1 MLQDVKTYLESIG
14 VPETGGDGWTDKDWA
29 SLGGIS
35 STEAFDAVV
44 DADWL
49 FTSLARTLRMRKALI
64 QAPVLWELRKLNPFD
79 FASDAAVKAGQMDD
93 CGTGW
98 GQIFAETALKARN
111 YRIGEGIINGEPLD
125 YDSTT
130 DLRDVW
136 DQFHHDEE
144 YNVRTVAYVLLWN
157 SEPLGVD
164 RPDLSGDVHVTEAVL
179 GRYNGTDSDA
189 EQYGREL
196 MGLYSVLEQYNALS
210 RAQ

>member
-1 MLQDVKTYLESIG
+1 VKAYLESIG

-35 STEAFDAVV
+35 TTEAFNAVV

-64 QAPVLWELRKLNPFD
+64 QAPVLWELRKLNPLD

-93 CGTGW
+93 CSTGW
-98 GQIFAETALKARN
+98 GQIFAATAIKARN
-111 YRIGEGIINGEPLD
+111 YCIGEGIINGEGLD
-125 YDSTT
+125 YTSKT
-130 DLRDVW
+130 DLRNVW
-136 DQFHHDEE
+136 DKLHNDEE

-157 SEPLGVD
+157 SEVLGID
-164 RPDLSGDVHVTEAVL
+164 RPDLSGDIHVTEAVL
-179 GRYNGTDSDA
+179 AQYNGTGPDA

-196 MGLYSVLEQYNALS
+196 MGLYNVLEQYNALS
-210 RAQ
+210 RA